1 MSGLDLYLS
10 QRDMALLFVYSACV
24 GFVLGLLYDLFR
36 FIRFLCDEIIPPL
49 KRGSR
54 RFFSAMPDFLLDL
67 AFMTM
72 TAISLILLS
81 YYRND
86 GQFRAT
92 VLWGAAGGF
101 FVFNQTVGRLTKKA
115 AKALAV
121 WLTSCVRVL
130 FRLML
135 RPIVWFGK
143 LIATGTCRLYRV
155 TLGRLFEKRRED
167 ETQRVTRNLI
177 ESALRGFGIMENH
190 KK

>member
-36 FIRFLCDEIIPPL
+36 FIRFLCDEIIPP
-49 KRGSR
+49 KEGGSS

-72 TAISLILLS
+72 TVISLILLS

-115 AKALAV
+115 AKSC
-121 WLTSCVRVL
+121 LTIL
-130 FRLML
+130 
-135 RPIVWFGK
+135 
-143 LIATGTCRLYRV
+143 
-155 TLGRLFEKRRED
+155 
-167 ETQRVTRNLI
+167 
-177 ESALRGFGIMENH
+177 
-190 KK
+190 